1 MSLPNLNDDL
11 NIIQGLGDRPNAL
24 DGLSAAELK
33 QKFDQS
39 GNTIKTFI
47 NDVLLPALALTAD
60 DNSGA
65 DNIGATAITD
75 LDGTTVQALIESI
88 RNKLRGTTTS
98 SSGADF
104 VGATTIG
111 GLAGNTVQALLES
124 LKTYVDNLDVE
135 IGEGFVSK
143 TELTDTRK
151 LDPSA
156 NFTGSWFGISN
167 PAYADPGIAGVVADH
182 TAQLA
187 ETEQQI
193 QITNGNIDFYN
204 LSQQKSSRMIPLTFN
219 SDTNH
224 FNTYEG
230 SKACNGIPTA
240 NSSGTSGWVM
250 TLANIIS
257 NRIIFNMP
265 IGVIIGDS
273 ISEGHPALH
282 GRLDAPGYDPNLPN
296 SPGQIS
302 YHIEQHTKLKI
313 YNHGIGGQRF
323 DQVRT
328 RWGRDVLAETVGSL
342 SPTNTLPKRPHFV
355 ILVCGINDVFAG
367 RTPSAIIADADYLI
381 NNALENNI
389 YPIVF
394 TIGPHSSMD
403 APKLAV
409 VKQYNAWLLDKASK
423 TPNMAVFD
431 FYAYANDPA
440 NDGKPRSGIF
450 ADAVHPNKR
459 TYEDLARKIIQE
471 AFTQNKPPVVPKYI
485 NISTAMDFTLPIVGG
500 NRPTAVL
507 LYINGKPSKYV
518 ELLNDPN
525 QVIVIPPVKEFIETI
540 AIEPQ
545 IIETPYELPANT
557 MTYSYISEVYLSDTN
572 LYPGNEIDK
581 ESVIRELPS
590 ANAIS
595 RFYPARPDG
604 TTAGLMTFVSTADA
618 VNCSGIFCLATA
630 DDKGYIVTKGLAIA
644 RTSAATYAADLLVT
658 STGGRL
664 ARNVS
669 PTAGTVVAKVIKPA
683 AEYCLVDVR

>member
-1 MSLPNLNDDL
+1 MGHINPAP
-11 NIIQGLGDRPNAL
+11 IIVLTNNTSPGTPAS
-24 DGLSAAELK
+24 SAAMDGAILEIVDK
-33 QKFDQS
+33 VNENYD
-39 GNTIKTFI
+39 
-47 NDVLLPALALTAD
+47 LAQ
-60 DNSGA
+60 
-65 DNIGATAITD
+65 ATEV
-75 LDGTTVQALIESI
+75 GFS
-88 RNKLRGTTTS
+88 NHK
-98 SSGADF
+98 SSGVLDHPDGSVTTPKIGDGQVTTPKFPDGAVTTPKIANRNVTREKIEIAA
-104 VGATTIG
+104 VGY
-111 GLAGNTVQALLES
+111 QE
-124 LKTYVDNLDVE
+124 
-135 IGEGFVSK
+135 
-143 TELTDTRK
+143 
-151 LDPSA
+151 LDPTLTTLIP
-156 NFTGSWFGISN
+156 N
-167 PAYADPGIAGVVADH
+167 VAIQMKFQDIDV
-182 TAQLA
+182 QLA
-187 ETEQQI
+187 ETEEQTQKA
-193 QITNGNIDFYN
+193 NGNIDFYN

-250 TLANIIS
+250 TLANLIS

-355 ILVCGINDVFAG
+355 IVVCGINDVFAG
-367 RTPSAIIADADYLI
+367 RTPAAIITDANYLI
-381 NNALENNI
+381 DNALENNI

-409 VKQYNAWLLDKASK
+409 VKEYNAWLLDKASK

-500 NRPTAVL
+500 NRPTVVL
-507 LYINGKPSKYV
+507 LYINGKPNKYV

-557 MTYSYISEVYLSDTN
+557 MTYSYISEVYLSDIN

-581 ESVIRELPS
+581 ESIIRELPS

-604 TTAGLMTFVSTADA
+604 STAGLMTFVSVADA

-644 RTSAATYAADLLVT
+644 RTAAATYEADLLVT

-683 AEYCLVDVR
+683 TEYCLVDVR